1 MWSAWYRAAT
11 RAAVRRFQ
19 PLALASRAHAS
30 HPGLPWFTACS
41 RSTSEPDGP
50 LLAQVLPALARQLG
64 AARVHCA
71 GGGLGG
77 AAGAAAE
84 RRVAA
89 ALKVAL
95 ASLSVPDA
103 LSQLAARQRCGA
115 RPRFMAQVPSQQP
128 VCLGTNQLGRPR
140 HVD

>member
-1 MWSAWYRAAT
+1 VIPLLLARPVMERPVLCSNACGRAA
-11 RAAVRRFQ
+11 RFQ
-19 PLALASRAHAS
+19 PLALASRAPAPSPALPTFTTCSKPVAS
-30 HPGLPWFTACS
+30 LT
-41 RSTSEPDGP
+41 GP

-77 AAGAAAE
+77 AAGVAAE

-89 ALKVAL
+89 ALKVAQ

-103 LSQLAARQRCGA
+103 SSQLAARQRCGA

-128 VCLGTNQLGRPR
+128 VWL
-140 HVD
+140 

>member
-1 MWSAWYRAAT
+1 MQQR
-11 RAAVRRFQ
+11 VRPCGASQ
-19 PLALASRAHAS
+19 PLALASSAPAPS
-30 HPGLPWFTACS
+30 PALACFAACS
-41 RSTSEPDGP
+41 RSSSESDRP
-50 LLAQVLPALARQLG
+50 LLTQVLPTLARQLG

-77 AAGAAAE
+77 AAGVAAE

-103 LSQLAARQRCGA
+103 LSQLAARQHCAAEHGPASMRRSQVNRLSVFDGA
-115 RPRFMAQVPSQQP
+115 S
-128 VCLGTNQLGRPR
+128 QLGRPR